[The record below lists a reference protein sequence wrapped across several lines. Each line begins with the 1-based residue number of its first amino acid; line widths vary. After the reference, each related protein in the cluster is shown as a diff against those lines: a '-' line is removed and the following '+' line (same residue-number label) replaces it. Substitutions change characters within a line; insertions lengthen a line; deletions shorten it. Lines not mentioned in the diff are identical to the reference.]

1 MLISVGVMTLLAQD
15 TTLLMVEDWESGDFS
30 TLQWERVGTRSLW
43 EVTSEGA
50 HNGRYCV
57 RSGNY
62 YQDNIASILQLSVYL
77 TEGGMISYFRKIFSA
92 PGGGVFYF
100 YLDGQPM
107 DTLTGYADWAEYQ
120 CDVSAG
126 YHVLKFCYNKNT
138 NEKKGSDCV
147 WMDDL
152 TMPAGIL
159 LNPPSSPC
167 DAPQGLTAQVAGE
180 DVTLYW
186 SGSYSSQEVT
196 ISDDVESYEYGA
208 INTPGT
214 VGWGYIDGD
223 GKPTSSFSSLNF
235 LNEGAAMAYIVLD
248 DELIYGTGN
257 NNAQAHSGH
266 KFFGCPFHYTIH
278 NDDWMVS
285 PELQFTEAFTFSF
298 YARSF
303 SSQFTDE
310 QFVVAYSLTD
320 SNADSFIP
328 LHCEPITTTTTWTEY
343 SFLVPPQAKYVAIHC
358 ISFNQYIF
366 CVDDLSIHG
375 NVTTGHTV
383 NVYRDGLLIASDI
396 ADSTYTDTAAPLGNH
411 CYTITYNC
419 GVNEEES
426 DPSDTVCVAI
436 GPITEFSGTMT
447 EITTVMDSIS
457 GMIGDRLSVREYV
470 PEEILHPTRGVTVD
484 SSHIATT
491 LTAMFD
497 WNKYPSY
504 EVYTQ
509 LLQD

>member
-1 MLISVGVMTLLAQD
+1 
-15 TTLLMVEDWESGDFS
+15 
-30 TLQWERVGTRSLW
+30 
-43 EVTSEGA
+43 
-50 HNGRYCV
+50 
-57 RSGNY
+57 
-62 YQDNIASILQLSVYL
+62 
-77 TEGGMISYFRKIFSA
+77 
-92 PGGGVFYF
+92 
-100 YLDGQPM
+100 M

-180 DVTLYW
+180 DVTLSW

-223 GKPTSSFSSLNF
+223 GEPTSSFSSLNF

-278 NDDWMVS
+278 NDDWIVS

-310 QFVVAYSLTD
+310 QFVVA
-320 SNADSFIP
+320 
-328 LHCEPITTTTTWTEY
+328 
-343 SFLVPPQAKYVAIHC
+343 
-358 ISFNQYIF
+358 
-366 CVDDLSIHG
+366 
-375 NVTTGHTV
+375 
-383 NVYRDGLLIASDI
+383 
-396 ADSTYTDTAAPLGNH
+396 
-411 CYTITYNC
+411 
-419 GVNEEES
+419 
-426 DPSDTVCVAI
+426 
-436 GPITEFSGTMT
+436 
-447 EITTVMDSIS
+447 
-457 GMIGDRLSVREYV
+457 
-470 PEEILHPTRGVTVD
+470 
-484 SSHIATT
+484 
-491 LTAMFD
+491 
-497 WNKYPSY
+497 
-504 EVYTQ
+504 
-509 LLQD
+509 